1 MILRLVRKTTVL
13 ALPLFLGLPP
23 ASAELDLPTAAG
35 QLFIFGL
42 PYGGPGKAS
51 LDQNSIKHFK
61 SIRAG
66 SFILFR
72 RDLQSSA
79 QIKTLTDH
87 LHELA
92 LGSGGA
98 AALISVDQE
107 GGSVTRIPFSP
118 PLPSARALGLAGN
131 AALSEQVGKETASFL
146 RQLGINGNLAPVLD
160 LGSESPSFI
169 GSRSF
174 STQAPVV
181 SDMGNAFAQGLV
193 AGKVLPVGK
202 HFPGIGPITNDP
214 HLALV
219 RRSTPASDLLTQDLL
234 PFRKFSSLYPSGL
247 MISHLIYPALDPQG
261 TPGTFSKEIHQKY
274 ARDIVGYQG
283 LLMTDDLLM
292 IKTRSLREFQSNIQ
306 KTFLAGADL
315 IMISW
320 SIEKQKAAI
329 EALLTGAR
337 TGMIKAE
344 DIIARAK
351 RVLQVRKDLGRPTFS
366 APLVTDRIA
375 LAPSLNYAKTLDQ
388 LASQIYRR
396 EIASQT
402 APVANELALL
412 SEQPELVRAFKK
424 EAPEITIR
432 RLRSATAC
440 GPRQLCLAVLR
451 YKREVPAFLQALG
464 GLRKEQKSR
473 ILVLELFD
481 DGAPITEYNKIS
493 MPVRTPQWARQFAQQ
508 VSAGWFKDKVASA
521 ARDQ

>member
-1 MILRLVRKTTVL
+1 MFVSLLRKTTVL
-13 ALPLFLGLPP
+13 VLPLFLGLPP

-42 PYGGPGKAS
+42 PYGGPGRAA

-72 RDLQSSA
+72 RDLQNSV
-79 QIKTLTDH
+79 QIKDLTDR
-87 LHELA
+87 LHELGLA
-92 LGSGGA
+92 SGGV

-118 PLPSARALGLAGN
+118 PLPSARALGLGGN
-131 AALSEQVGKETASFL
+131 AALSEQVGKETATFL

-169 GSRSF
+169 GSRSY

-193 AGKVLPVGK
+193 DGKVLPVGK
-202 HFPGIGPITNDP
+202 HFPGIGPVTNDP
-214 HLALV
+214 HLTLV
-219 RRSTPASDLLTQDLL
+219 RRSTPANDLLTRDLL
-234 PFRKFSSLYPSGL
+234 PFRKFSALYPSGL
-247 MISHLIYPALDPQG
+247 MISHLIYPTLDPLG

-274 ARDIVGYQG
+274 ARDVVGYQG

-292 IKTRSLREFQSNIQ
+292 IKTKSLREFQDNIQ
-306 KTFLAGADL
+306 KTFIAGADL

-329 EALLTGAR
+329 EALLAGVRAGT
-337 TGMIKAE
+337 IKAE
-344 DIIARAK
+344 DVVARAK
-351 RVLQVRKDLGRPTFS
+351 RVIQVRRDLGRPVFS
-366 APLVTDRIA
+366 APLVKDRIA
-375 LAPSLNYAKTLDQ
+375 LSPSATYTKALDQ
-388 LASQIYRR
+388 LANQIFKR
-396 EIASQT
+396 EIASQNIPSVT
-402 APVANELALL
+402 ELALL

-424 EAPEITIR
+424 EAPTVPIR
-432 RLRSATAC
+432 RLKSAGAC
-440 GPRQLCLAVLR
+440 KANQLCLAVLR
-451 YKREVPAFLQALG
+451 YKREVAPFLQATANLK
-464 GLRKEQKSR
+464 KEQRSR

-481 DGAPITEYNKIS
+481 DGISAVDYNKIS
-493 MPVRTPQWARQFAQQ
+493 MPVRTPQWARQFAQHI
-508 VSAGWFKDKVASA
+508 SAGWFREKVAST
-521 ARDQ
+521 RD